1 MGGGDICD
9 NGKEAQL
16 SESDKEAAL
25 ETSPVTGV
33 PNTGATSLK
42 SELEL
47 SIDWQSK
54 EAVSGPKSSISLGSW
69 IGIAVTRGPNC
80 TTKYKKGLD

>member
-47 SIDWQSK
+47 SID
-54 EAVSGPKSSISLGSW
+54 
-69 IGIAVTRGPNC
+69 
-80 TTKYKKGLD
+80 